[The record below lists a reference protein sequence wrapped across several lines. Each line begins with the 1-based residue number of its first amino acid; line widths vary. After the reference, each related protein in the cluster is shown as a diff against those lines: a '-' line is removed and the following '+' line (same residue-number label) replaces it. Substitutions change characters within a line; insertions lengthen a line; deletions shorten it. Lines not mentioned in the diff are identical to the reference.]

1 MLEKIKNVPFFIT
14 HWLNILYP
22 AILAL
27 IALAI
32 KMKFPYPHKII
43 GFNDVLTS
51 IVSFSAII
59 IGFYTAMYGVLIS
72 ISDSD
77 FMKKARKFNLDGLFK
92 YQLYD
97 SLAAS
102 FITFLISVVVQVM
115 MNYNNKAA
123 DICFDIWVFC
133 TAYFLA
139 TSFRSISLLIG
150 VLFHHD
156 QKQSA
161 TSDENLTETEKAAIR
176 NKINENNNFK

>member
-1 MLEKIKNVPFFIT
+1 MLKKIKNGLVFII
-14 HWLNILYP
+14 HWVNILYP
-22 AILAL
+22 AILGFVAL
-27 IALAI
+27 SI
-32 KMKFPYPHKII
+32 KMNFPYPHKIL

-77 FMKKARKFNLDGLFK
+77 FMKKARQYNLDGLFK

-115 MNYNNKAA
+115 MNYNNKAT

-150 VLFHHD
+150 ILFNHD
-156 QKQSA
+156 QKKSG
-161 TSDENLTETEKAAIR
+161 TSDEGMTETEKAAIR
-176 NKINENNNFK
+176 EKINETNIF